1 MDMHFLHLG
10 VLAMGGE
17 GVGSTV
23 NLSCLFLSQE
33 ISFIMINCS
42 ILISLSLS
50 LSFLLHPL
58 LSSQGK
64 VHNPSGQGIAAFSA
78 TKKKSEKTTTT
89 PTTIDTHKQTE
100 HQTRKI
106 EEGSARRNIT
116 RKKTDSSTTGNYDSR
131 NKKHGGAGKGKW
143 GVTDGSDHLHILN
156 DLENNEPLDENDP
169 LYVAEE
175 DADPSSYVLSSHETA
190 DELRHSGA
198 GPSAYD
204 ADNDK
209 AVYGPMLTLTEFKI
223 RVSDAVREYFDSSD
237 ADEVVRC
244 IDEMKCREYH
254 PEVVKRAISL
264 GLDAGPRE
272 RELIS
277 RLLACLHPNPLSDD
291 CLELGFE
298 VLLDSMDDLV
308 IDIPD
313 AKAMVGSFLA
323 RAVVDEVV
331 APAFLSNR
339 NNSHPGDCVVE
350 KAVQLLSREHCTA
363 RLEKVWGPGDGRPV
377 SELKNAMDQLLK
389 EYLLSRELD
398 EAASCVRELK
408 AKHFHHELV
417 KRGVK
422 IAMEEDGRDHASKSS
437 SLDAMAALFKFLVQ
451 NSIVSEFQV
460 AKGVQRLEKI
470 LPDLKLDVPAAP
482 GMLDEFETLA
492 REQGF
497 LHIPSRKA

>member
-1 MDMHFLHLG
+1 M
-10 VLAMGGE
+10 
-17 GVGSTV
+17 
-23 NLSCLFLSQE
+23 
-33 ISFIMINCS
+33 
-42 ILISLSLS
+42 
-50 LSFLLHPL
+50 
-58 LSSQGK
+58 
-64 VHNPSGQGIAAFSA
+64 
-78 TKKKSEKTTTT
+78 
-89 PTTIDTHKQTE
+89 
-100 HQTRKI
+100 
-106 EEGSARRNIT
+106 
-116 RKKTDSSTTGNYDSR
+116 
-131 NKKHGGAGKGKW
+131 
-143 GVTDGSDHLHILN
+143 N

-389 EYLLSRELD
+389 VSGGDVCAHVYVILLNCAL
-398 EAASCVRELK
+398 AAY
-408 AKHFHHELV
+408 
-417 KRGVK
+417 
-422 IAMEEDGRDHASKSS
+422 
-437 SLDAMAALFKFLVQ
+437 
-451 NSIVSEFQV
+451 
-460 AKGVQRLEKI
+460 
-470 LPDLKLDVPAAP
+470 
-482 GMLDEFETLA
+482 
-492 REQGF
+492 
-497 LHIPSRKA
+497 